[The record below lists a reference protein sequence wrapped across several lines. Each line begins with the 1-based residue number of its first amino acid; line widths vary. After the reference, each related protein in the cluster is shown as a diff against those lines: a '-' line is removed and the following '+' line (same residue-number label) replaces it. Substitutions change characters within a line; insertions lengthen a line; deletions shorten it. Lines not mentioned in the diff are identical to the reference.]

1 MNKKVDLPANKLWG
15 NDVAL
20 LVIDVQKGLF
30 DKSIPIYNAG
40 KLLENINALA
50 DCAHRAGVPVF
61 YVQHANESWLAPG
74 SEGWQLH
81 AGLRPLETD
90 CAVNKRHG
98 SAFQGT
104 GLGQELEARAISRLI
119 VTGLVTHGCVK
130 ATCLDAVKLGYGVT
144 LVKDGHSNF
153 HKKAAGVIAEWNQKL
168 SEAGVE
174 LKSTQELVPGS
185 Q

>member
-1 MNKKVDLPANKLWG
+1 MSKEANQQSNKPWG

-30 DKSIPIYNAG
+30 DKSTPIYDAG
-40 KLLENINALA
+40 RLLENINALA

-81 AGLRPLETD
+81 AGLRPLD
-90 CAVNKRHG
+90 IDGAVQKRHG

-104 GLGQELEARAISRLI
+104 GLGKELEARAISRLI

-130 ATCLDAVKLGYGVT
+130 ATCLDAVKLGYGVV

-153 HKKAAGVIAEWNQKL
+153 HKKAADVIAEWNQKL
-168 SEAGVE
+168 SEGGVE
-174 LKSTQELVPGS
+174 LKSTQELIS
-185 Q
+185 

>member
-1 MNKKVDLPANKLWG
+1 MNKEENSPSKKLWG
-15 NDVAL
+15 GGVAL
-20 LVIDVQKGLF
+20 LVIDVQQGLF
-30 DKSIPIYNAG
+30 DKSTPIYNAG
-40 KLLENINALA
+40 KLLENINALV

-74 SEGWQLH
+74 SDGWQLH
-81 AGLRPLETD
+81 RGLRPLDAD
-90 CAVNKRHG
+90 CAVQKRHG

-104 GLGQELEARAISRLI
+104 GLGKELEARAISRLI

-153 HKKAAGVIAEWNQKL
+153 HKKAADVIAEWNQKL
-168 SEAGVE
+168 SEGGVE
-174 LKSTQELVPGS
+174 LKSTQDLVLDS

>member
-1 MNKKVDLPANKLWG
+1 MNKKVNPPSNQLWG
-15 NDVAL
+15 SGVAL
-20 LVIDVQKGLF
+20 LVIDVQQGLF
-30 DKSIPIYNAG
+30 DKSTPIYNAG
-40 KLLENINALA
+40 KLLENISALVG
-50 DCAHRAGVPVF
+50 CAHRAGVPVF

-74 SEGWQLH
+74 SDGWQLH
-81 AGLRPLETD
+81 AGLRPLDID
-90 CAVNKRHG
+90 CAILKRHG

-104 GLGQELEARAISRLI
+104 GLGKELKTRGISRLV

-153 HKKAAGVIAEWNQKL
+153 HKQAAGVIAEWNQKL

-174 LKSTQELVPGS
+174 LKSTQELVLDN

>member
-1 MNKKVDLPANKLWG
+1 MNKETNQPSNKLWG
-15 NDVAL
+15 GDVAL

-30 DKSIPIYNAG
+30 DKSTPIYNAG

-50 DCAHRAGVPVF
+50 DRAHRAGVPVF

-74 SEGWQLH
+74 SDGWQLH

-90 CAVNKRHG
+90 CAVHKRHG

-104 GLGQELEARAISRLI
+104 GLGKELEARAISRLV

-130 ATCLDAVKLGYGVT
+130 ATCLDAKKLGYRVT

-153 HKKAAGVIAEWNQKL
+153 HKQAADVIAEWNQKL
-168 SEAGVE
+168 GEGGVE
-174 LKSTQELVPGS
+174 LKSTQDLVLDS

>member
-1 MNKKVDLPANKLWG
+1 MNKTVNSTSSKLWG

-30 DKSIPIYNAG
+30 DKSTPIYEAG
-40 KLLENINALA
+40 KLLDNINTLA
-50 DCAHRAGVPVF
+50 DYAHRAGVPVF

-74 SEGWQLH
+74 SDGWQLH
-81 AGLRPLETD
+81 AGLRFLAAD
-90 CAVNKRHG
+90 CSIQKRHG

-104 GLGQELEARAISRLI
+104 SLGKELEARAISRLI

-130 ATCLDAVKLGYGVT
+130 ATCLDALKLGYGVT

-153 HKKAAGVIAEWNQKL
+153 HKQAADVIAEWNQKL
-168 SEAGVE
+168 SAGGVE
-174 LKSTQELVPGS
+174 LKSTQDLVLEN
-185 Q
+185 

>member
-1 MNKKVDLPANKLWG
+1 MNKEVNSQSGSLWG

-30 DKSIPIYNAG
+30 DKSTPIYDAS
-40 KLLENINALA
+40 KLLENINALV

-61 YVQHANESWLAPG
+61 YVQHANDSWLAPG
-74 SEGWQLH
+74 SDGWQLH
-81 AGLRPLETD
+81 AGLRLLDVD
-90 CAVNKRHG
+90 CAIQKRHG

-104 GLGQELEARAISRLI
+104 GLGKELEARAIRRVV

-130 ATCLDAVKLGYGVT
+130 ATCLDAKRLGYGVI

-153 HKKAAGVIAEWNQKL
+153 NKQAADVIAEWNQKL
-168 SEAGVE
+168 SERGAE
-174 LKSTQELVPGS
+174 LKSTQELVLDS